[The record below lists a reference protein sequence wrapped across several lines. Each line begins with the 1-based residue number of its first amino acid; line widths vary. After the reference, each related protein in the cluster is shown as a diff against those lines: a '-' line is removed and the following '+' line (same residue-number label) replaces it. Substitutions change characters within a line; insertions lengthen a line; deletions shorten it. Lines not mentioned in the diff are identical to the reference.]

1 MNFRIISYK
10 EIISYF
16 EAFYIVYMLNYFK
29 TKIAFD
35 HGLIL
40 NFLNK
45 IGINHKFIEHHTTIQ
60 LEEPINM
67 VCPLGH
73 FISWLV
79 GLFIILRNY
88 IPKLK
93 EYNITVFILLFIG
106 SFMNVNVLIYLL
118 PIFII
123 EFYLHFCF

>member
-1 MNFRIISYK
+1 MNFGIKSYQ
-10 EIISYF
+10 EIISYV

-29 TKIAFD
+29 TTIVLD
-35 HGLIL
+35 HGIIL

-45 IGINHKFIEHHTTIQ
+45 IGINSECINHHTSIK

-67 VCPLGH
+67 VCPFGH
-73 FISWLV
+73 FISWFI
-79 GLFIILRNY
+79 GLFIIIRNY

-93 EYNITVFILLFIG
+93 EYNTVIFIMILIG
-106 SFMNVNVLIYLL
+106 SFMNINVLIYLL

-123 EFYLHFCF
+123 EIYLYFCF